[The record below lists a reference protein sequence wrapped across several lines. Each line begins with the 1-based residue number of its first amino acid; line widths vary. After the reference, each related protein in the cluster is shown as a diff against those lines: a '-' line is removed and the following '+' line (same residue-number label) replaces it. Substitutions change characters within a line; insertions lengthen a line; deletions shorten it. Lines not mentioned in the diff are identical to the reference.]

1 MSIFHAIYRAYD
13 RFCLKPDFSVLSV
26 PNLLHLPL
34 GTMFISVP
42 DSHWLHR
49 HPQMLASNFFI
60 YDAEVRRLRLR
71 VRGEYPF
78 KPGLCH
84 RLYKDVLIHRT
95 IRLQPYLWPYILT
108 NVPIIVDDST
118 ADALSQQFRNLLL
131 WNKFSSAKYRQL
143 KDPSDYQTRINILKF
158 RLHLFWNANT
168 VAVKTGRMFSYFA
181 YTRCGLL
188 HFLVYS
194 NVVYTIRKSKLWVT
208 LW

>member
-1 MSIFHAIYRAYD
+1 
-13 RFCLKPDFSVLSV
+13 
-26 PNLLHLPL
+26 
-34 GTMFISVP
+34 
-42 DSHWLHR
+42 
-49 HPQMLASNFFI
+49 MLASNFFI

-143 KDPSDYQTRINILKF
+143 KDPSDYQTRINIPKF
-158 RLHLFWNANT
+158 RLHLFWNANMLLQART
-168 VAVKTGRMFSYFA
+168 VWTWYPELNLPSEAL
-181 YTRCGLL
+181 C
-188 HFLVYS
+188 HFLLSLVPPPTLPLAQLQRFLT
-194 NVVYTIRKSKLWVT
+194 VVSTSLCYTTPRCVT
-208 LW
+208 QI